1 MDGATIFIYV
11 LTATFFGL
19 IAYLAVLSRRR
30 RADVTELEDKND
42 RKAA

>member
-11 LTATFFGL
+11 LSATFLGL

-30 RADVTELEDKND
+30 RADAANLEDKNP
-42 RKAA
+42 RKVA